1 MTSAR
6 YTNKLRV
13 IAEAQSKKVQIT
25 NRQGITN
32 KLISAIGC
40 NPNYTSVNFNQVKC
54 CNFTSPPPECYSLPN
69 LDGGSSNSLPN
80 LRMDGGA
87 PSVGGLCRINN

>member
-40 NPNYTSVNFNQVKC
+40 NPNYTPVSLNQIKC

-69 LDGGSSNSLPN
+69 LDGGLYNLPQN
-80 LRMDGGA
+80 LNINGGT
-87 PSVGGLCRINN
+87 PSFIGLCRINN